1 MARAAPRHCPGHWGA
16 GPPQDLYW
24 VRFGLRAAAP
34 HTIWDGPASP
44 RPPPPQSKPE
54 TEDWERVVAR
64 ACALLWV
71 ELRRTAGPRGRG
83 AQTRQPSTAASGPRP
98 VQAREQPA
106 RRAPGRLHAGP
117 GGQRQSSSMGLLS
130 SWLSSPSCSEEPMR
144 LLRRFPGSKRVS
156 GPPQRAAPRPKP
168 HGATPHGHAGVPGA
182 PQRQSPQRNPRR
194 AQRHSQ
200 GVRGGS

>member
-1 MARAAPRHCPGHWGA
+1 MQDATAHAVRTAAGGAPGVWHGRRP
-16 GPPQDLYW
+16 GTVQDTGGRGHRRTSTW

-34 HTIWDGPASP
+34 HTVWDGPASP

-144 LLRRFPGSKRVS
+144 LLRRFPSK
-156 GPPQRAAPRPKP
+156 PP
-168 HGATPHGHAGVPGA
+168 
-182 PQRQSPQRNPRR
+182 
-194 AQRHSQ
+194 
-200 GVRGGS
+200 